1 MAMTGCKIDGCECVV
16 QARGLCKKHYGQ
28 EYRRS
33 RLTWQGEYAER
44 AQERTQRASEDRDRF
59 DELLG
64 RYEAGE
70 LVPDIDS
77 DVVSRLIH
85 NLLNVKPA
93 YEKFKLSIPSADG
106 ALTREEKRL
115 LEDLA
120 GLVALQEMELE

>member
-1 MAMTGCKIDGCECVV
+1 M
-16 QARGLCKKHYGQ
+16 
-28 EYRRS
+28 
-33 RLTWQGEYAER
+33 
-44 AQERTQRASEDRDRF
+44 
-59 DELLG
+59 
-64 RYEAGE
+64 
-70 LVPDIDS
+70 PDIDS